1 MKQSL
6 AERVSR
12 LISASAHALIDVV
25 ENSAPDAVMEQAIRE
40 VDAAVEETRHELGR
54 VLTAKHHATQQLA
67 KLNNEHDTLESQA
80 EQAVRS
86 GRDDLA
92 MAAIERQTNIE
103 AQLPVLQATVEDCLA
118 EEAKYNQYVSALKGK
133 RQEMQDELARFRQQ
147 QKQPALATAA
157 AGAPDSTVDSKVEK
171 ATAAFD
177 QVFQRATGVSPNTA
191 AADRQNAEALAE
203 LEQLS
208 KQNRLQERLA
218 QLKAKV
224 K

>member
-67 KLNNEHDTLESQA
+67 KLNNEHETLEAQA

-118 EEAKYNQYVSALKGK
+118 EEAKYNQYISALKGK
-133 RQEMQDELARFRQQ
+133 RQEMQDELARFRQR
-147 QKQPALATAA
+147 QKQPAAATAA
-157 AGAPDSTVDSKVEK
+157 GASGSTVDGKVEK

-177 QVFQRATGVSPNTA
+177 QVFQRATGVNPNTV